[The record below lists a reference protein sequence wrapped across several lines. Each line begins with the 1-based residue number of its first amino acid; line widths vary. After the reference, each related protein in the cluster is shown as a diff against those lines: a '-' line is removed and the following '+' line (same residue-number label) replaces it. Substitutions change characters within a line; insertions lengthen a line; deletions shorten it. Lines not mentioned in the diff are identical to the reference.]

1 MSEGSVPLRRST
13 RVHSRPKLYAEEVWN
28 EEMKKHA
35 SPRTR
40 KTPEKR
46 PTKETDEAS
55 PTKRQKVSTGTQP
68 AETPAPQEKSKSQP
82 PYLPLLIRQ
91 QSLHALSLAVLCKM
105 SPHERARRLLH
116 VGSTPES
123 LPCRQEQFAA
133 VVSCAAEALRTGAGG
148 CAYVCGVPGTGKT
161 ATVRESVRALQSQ
174 QERGEL
180 PAFSFVEINGMK
192 LASPMQAYTELWCA
206 MSGNGQRLSPRA
218 ALSKLSS
225 FFSLGLNKKRM
236 PTVVLMDE
244 LDLFVTSRQDVIY
257 NMFHWPDLPESN
269 LVVIAV
275 ANTMDLPERTLQPKV
290 ASRLGMTRIP
300 FMPYTDR
307 QLLDIVCARLGID
320 EHGTRC
326 STAVATAGCESVFK
340 VDALVFASKRVANVS
355 GDARRMLDVC
365 RRAVEGAEERAL
377 AQHSEPVP
385 ITIHDIRD
393 VMDRMARSGRAAHI
407 GALSRH
413 AKLLLASM
421 FACIRRTGVAEVVWK
436 DVLMHHAALCRTHSV
451 ARLGMAESDYNE
463 YELLRPLSTLC
474 QLGLVVAVGAG
485 AGSARGGSYARYL
498 LAVQEDEVHAA
509 LGQGESEWQSLFMP
523 R

>member
-1 MSEGSVPLRRST
+1 MPLRRST

-192 LASPMQAYTELWCA
+192 SVSYTHLT
-206 MSGNGQRLSPRA
+206 L
-218 ALSKLSS
+218 
-225 FFSLGLNKKRM
+225 
-236 PTVVLMDE
+236 PTS
-244 LDLFVTSRQDVIY
+244 DLV
-257 NMFHWPDLPESN
+257 
-269 LVVIAV
+269 
-275 ANTMDLPERTLQPKV
+275 
-290 ASRLGMTRIP
+290 
-300 FMPYTDR
+300 
-307 QLLDIVCARLGID
+307 
-320 EHGTRC
+320 
-326 STAVATAGCESVFK
+326 
-340 VDALVFASKRVANVS
+340 
-355 GDARRMLDVC
+355 
-365 RRAVEGAEERAL
+365 
-377 AQHSEPVP
+377 
-385 ITIHDIRD
+385 
-393 VMDRMARSGRAAHI
+393 
-407 GALSRH
+407 
-413 AKLLLASM
+413 
-421 FACIRRTGVAEVVWK
+421 
-436 DVLMHHAALCRTHSV
+436 
-451 ARLGMAESDYNE
+451 
-463 YELLRPLSTLC
+463 
-474 QLGLVVAVGAG
+474 
-485 AGSARGGSYARYL
+485 
-498 LAVQEDEVHAA
+498 
-509 LGQGESEWQSLFMP
+509 
-523 R
+523 

>member
-1 MSEGSVPLRRST
+1 MSENGSPLRRST
-13 RVHSRPKLYAEEVWN
+13 RVHSRPKLYAEMVGESP
-28 EEMKKHA
+28 KAPTSPHA
-35 SPRTR
+35 R
-40 KTPEKR
+40 KSPEKR
-46 PTKETDEAS
+46 PAKESTLDTPS
-55 PTKRQKVSTGTQP
+55 KRRKGSTGAAP
-68 AETPAPQEKSKSQP
+68 AEEPVLAKKTKSSLSS
-82 PYLPLLIRQ
+82 LPLLHWP
-91 QSLHALSLAVLCKM
+91 QSVHALPETILRKM

-133 VVSCAAEALRTGAGG
+133 VVHCAAEALRTGAGG

-161 ATVRESVRALQSQ
+161 ATVREAVRALQSQ
-174 QERGEL
+174 KERGEL

-192 LASPMQAYTELWCA
+192 LASPMQAYTEMWCA
-206 MSGNGQRLSPRA
+206 ISGKGQRLHPRA
-218 ALSKLSS
+218 ALSKLSA
-225 FFSLGLNKKRM
+225 FFSLGAHTKKT

-257 NMFHWPDLPESN
+257 NMFHWPDLPNSN

-307 QLLDIVCARLGID
+307 QLLDIVRARLGMD
-320 EHGTRC
+320 EQGQRC
-326 STAVATAGCESVFK
+326 STAAATVACESVFK
-340 VDALVFASKRVANVS
+340 LDALVFASKRVANVS

-365 RRAVEGAEERAL
+365 RRAVEAAEERAL
-377 AQHSEPVP
+377 AQHVEPAP

-407 GALSRH
+407 AALSTH
-413 AKLLLASM
+413 GKLLLASM
-421 FACIRRTGVAEVVWK
+421 FACIRRTGVSEVVWK

-451 ARLGMAESDYNE
+451 ARPGMSHSDLNE
-463 YELLRPLSTLC
+463 HELLRPLSTLC
-474 QLGLVVAVGAG
+474 QLGLVMAVGAG

-498 LAVQEDEVHAA
+498 LAVQEDEVHVA
-509 LGQGESEWQSLFMP
+509 LGEGEAKWQALFMP